1 MKNPAIVNASGE
13 GADKSLASTCFS
25 TTSNC
30 TQNDLEVAFLKS
42 PEVVFLKSVNYD
54 EFKGG
59 DSPDKHRW
67 VASILA
73 FNNFAQP
80 KLKNLAN

>member
-1 MKNPAIVNASGE
+1 MQNPAIVNASGE

-59 DSPDKHRW
+59 DSTNKHR
-67 VASILA
+67 
-73 FNNFAQP
+73 
-80 KLKNLAN
+80 

>member
-1 MKNPAIVNASGE
+1 MNASGE

-42 PEVVFLKSVNYD
+42 PEVVFLKNVNYD

-59 DSPDKHRW
+59 DSPDKHR
-67 VASILA
+67 
-73 FNNFAQP
+73 
-80 KLKNLAN
+80 

>member
-1 MKNPAIVNASGE
+1 MKNSAIVNASGE
-13 GADKSLASTCFS
+13 GSDKSMASTCFS

-67 VASILA
+67 VASILV
-73 FNNFAQP
+73 F
-80 KLKNLAN
+80 KKTLHNLI